1 MTEKEAL
8 SQTKIWGLANISR
21 QHSQLAFITVPPS
34 SDQIKILFPK
44 GFQLIV
50 IATVWTIEIDVR
62 GGPPHLTI
70 E

>member
-8 SQTKIWGLANISR
+8 SQAKIWGLESR

-34 SDQIKILFPK
+34 SNQIKILFPK

-50 IATVWTIEIDVR
+50 TAITSALFWPAIAE
-62 GGPPHLTI
+62 P
-70 E
+70 